1 MNRPKLA
8 FIFLG
13 ISILL
18 GVFSL
23 AYIEYSCTEMMN
35 KTTQAEIS
43 LIKKDHT
50 EAEKQFIELID
61 LFEKHKPVLNLITGQ
76 GDTLEIRGDLNTAI
90 YFLNCKDYP
99 TALLHLQE
107 CKSDLNK
114 MIAGN
119 EPTLTTIF

>member
-35 KTTQAEIS
+35 KTTHAEIS

-107 CKSDLNK
+107 CKADLNK

>member
-23 AYIEYSCTEMMN
+23 VYIEYSCTEMMN

-107 CKSDLNK
+107 CKADLNK
-114 MIAGN
+114 MIASN

>member
-13 ISILL
+13 ISIIL
-18 GVFSL
+18 GILSL
-23 AYIEYSCTEMMN
+23 SYIEYSCSEMIE
-35 KTTQAEIS
+35 KIAQAETS
-43 LIKKDHT
+43 LIEEKPE
-50 EAEKQFIELID
+50 EAQKMFIELID
-61 LFEKHKPVLNLITGQ
+61 LFEKHKPVLNLLTGQ
-76 GDTLEIRGDLNTAI
+76 GETLEIRSDLNTAI

-107 CKSDLNK
+107 CKADLNK
-114 MIAGN
+114 IIAGN

>member
-13 ISILL
+13 ISIIL
-18 GVFSL
+18 GILSL
-23 AYIEYSCTEMMN
+23 SYIEYSCSEMIE
-35 KTTQAEIS
+35 KIAQAETS
-43 LIKKDHT
+43 LI
-50 EAEKQFIELID
+50 EEKPEESQKMFIELID

-76 GDTLEIRGDLNTAI
+76 GETLEIRSDLNTAI

-107 CKSDLNK
+107 CKADLNK
-114 MIAGN
+114 IIAGN

>member
-13 ISILL
+13 ISIIL
-18 GVFSL
+18 GILSL
-23 AYIEYSCTEMMN
+23 SYIEYSCSEMIE
-35 KTTQAEIS
+35 KIAQAETS
-43 LIKKDHT
+43 LIEEKPE
-50 EAEKQFIELID
+50 EAQKLFIELID
-61 LFEKHKPVLNLITGQ
+61 LFEKHKPVLNLLTGQ
-76 GDTLEIRGDLNTAI
+76 GETLEIRSDLNTAI

-107 CKSDLNK
+107 CKADLNII
-114 MIAGN
+114 IAGN

>member
-13 ISILL
+13 ISIIL
-18 GVFSL
+18 GILSL
-23 AYIEYSCTEMMN
+23 SYIEYSCSEMIE
-35 KTTQAEIS
+35 KIAQAETS
-43 LIKKDHT
+43 LIEEKPE
-50 EAEKQFIELID
+50 EAQKMFIELID
-61 LFEKHKPVLNLITGQ
+61 LFEKHKPVLNLLTGQ
-76 GDTLEIRGDLNTAI
+76 GETLEIRSDLNTAI

-107 CKSDLNK
+107 CKADLNII
-114 MIAGN
+114 IAGN

>member
-23 AYIEYSCTEMMN
+23 VYIEYSCTEMMN

-107 CKSDLNK
+107 CKADLNK

>member
-1 MNRPKLA
+1 MNRPTLA

-13 ISILL
+13 ISIIL
-18 GVFSL
+18 GILSL
-23 AYIEYSCTEMMN
+23 SYIEYSCSEMIE
-35 KTTQAEIS
+35 KIAQAETS
-43 LIKKDHT
+43 LI
-50 EAEKQFIELID
+50 EEKPEESQKMFIELID

-76 GDTLEIRGDLNTAI
+76 GETLEIRSDLNTAI

-107 CKSDLNK
+107 CKADLNK
-114 MIAGN
+114 IIAGN

>member
-13 ISILL
+13 ISIIL
-18 GVFSL
+18 GILSL
-23 AYIEYSCTEMMN
+23 SYIEYSCSEMIE
-35 KTTQAEIS
+35 KIAQAETS
-43 LIKKDHT
+43 LIEEKPE
-50 EAEKQFIELID
+50 EAQKLFVELID
-61 LFEKHKPVLNLITGQ
+61 LFEKHKPVLNLLTGQ
-76 GDTLEIRGDLNTAI
+76 GETLEIRSDLNTAI

-107 CKSDLNK
+107 CKADLNII
-114 MIAGN
+114 IAGN